1 LRDDEGRAQ
10 GLGVQVGASKLIVF
24 MVSASFVGMAG
35 AISAYFLGSISPP
48 SAFDRSLNIA
58 IPLMALLGGA
68 GTLWGPIIGALLVVP
83 LQQYLTLQYGAQGWD
98 LILYGLLLL
107 GVVRLLPEGII
118 PTFLRRWSTGV
129 NFGHS
134 INAMKSTSFTTQ
146 EVLTAVSGNTGSP
159 SPGTQATPYTA
170 VAHAQQPERIAT
182 SIPHH
187 YAESPNHRR
196 STQKIRAQRLMPLT
210 TMASTTSPEQVSTP
224 PNYKNPL
231 KRSGRNI

>member
-1 LRDDEGRAQ
+1 
-10 GLGVQVGASKLIVF
+10 
-24 MVSASFVGMAG
+24 
-35 AISAYFLGSISPP
+35 
-48 SAFDRSLNIA
+48 
-58 IPLMALLGGA
+58 MALLGGI

-107 GVVRLLPEGII
+107 GVIRLLPEGII
-118 PTFLRRWSTGV
+118 PTFLRRWSIGV
-129 NFGHS
+129 NVRHS
-134 INAMKSTSFTTQ
+134 INAMKSTSFTAQ

-159 SPGTQATPYTA
+159 SPGTQATPYA
-170 VAHAQQPERIAT
+170 AAAHAQQSERITT

-210 TMASTTSPEQVSTP
+210 TKASTTFPGQASTP
-224 PNYKNPL
+224 PNYRKSTQKIRAQHLMPL
-231 KRSGRNI
+231 GAQASTTSSGRVSAPPIALPCPHCNEPLWRWDEMYFCLRCGLTFSRQKEK